1 MDLPTYAF
9 QRQRYWLDSAEA
21 FDGAGDVSA
30 AGLIT
35 TGHPLLGAAVEHASG
50 GGVTFSGR
58 IGLDRSAWLGDHS
71 VEGRTIFPGTGF
83 VEMAIRA
90 GDQTGHSHLEELT
103 LATPLVLPEHGT
115 VEIQVVVEGG
125 PDTTGDAAPEGTGD
139 STTGAAPADGRR
151 RCAIYSRP
159 EGAPAGTPWTR
170 HATGT
175 LSATRSH
182 PGFDLASWPPPG
194 AEPIGL
200 DGVYERLAATGLLYG
215 PAFQG
220 LRAAW
225 RLGPEVYAEV
235 ELAEEARDHA
245 DRFGIH
251 PALLDAALHAI
262 GVDAPHARVE
272 LPFAWEHVELTAT
285 GATAL
290 RVRVRPGAH
299 GTVAL
304 DLADT
309 TGSPVASVGSLAV
322 RPVTA
327 EQLAEAA
334 RTAPE
339 GALYGVDWEP
349 APAPSLVD
357 ASASDA
363 GQAAP
368 RWVVLSPDGNAP
380 ESWARTLPAAVTAT
394 SLDDIAEADVVVLL
408 SGTGSDPEAVRRAT
422 GHTLHTLQAWLSAD
436 RFADATLVVLTHDAT
451 AGATDGA
458 AGGAAGGAGL
468 AAAAVRGL
476 VRTAQ
481 LENPGSFLLVDLDG
495 HVDSAR
501 LLPYVTTLGHPEVAL
516 RAGTAQV
523 PRLARRTEPVAGDAP
538 REAAWDA
545 DGTVVITGASG
556 TLAGALAH
564 HLVEH
569 HGVRHLLLLS
579 RSGTGIDGLEVA
591 GATVTTVAC
600 DVADRTA
607 LEHALAAV
615 PAEHPVRAVIHA
627 AGVLADGTTGTLTSE
642 QIDAVLRPKSEAA
655 WHLHELTQEM
665 DLHHF
670 VLFSSIAGI
679 TGSQGQANY
688 GAANAHLDALA
699 AYRRARGLPGQSLA
713 WGFWAQAS
721 GMTGHLDDAD
731 RARISSSGIAPLS
744 TEEGLRLFDAA
755 LAQGDPVVAPVR
767 MDMAGLRAQGAE
779 LAEIFQGLVPARRRG
794 ATVTVVTPDT
804 VADGSLRG
812 ELTALSPS
820 ERAERLLTMVRAQA
834 ASVLGH
840 DSADAVEANRA
851 FREFGF
857 DSLTAVE
864 LRNRLN
870 SATGLRL
877 SATLVFDY
885 PTPEILAGHL
895 NDELLGKSAS
905 SAVADVAVGAV
916 DAVGGA
922 GGVEDDPVV
931 IVGMSCR
938 YPGGVESPE
947 DLWRLVDD
955 GVDAIGGFPRDR
967 GWDVEGIYDPEP
979 GVPGKSYVREGGFLA
994 DVAGFDAEFFGISP
1008 REALEMDPQQR
1019 LLLELS
1025 WEAFERA
1032 GVDPSSLRGSD
1043 TGVFAGL
1050 MHHDYAASSSG
1061 GSLVSGRISYTLGLE
1076 GPAVTVDTACSS
1088 SLVALHWAAQSLR
1101 AGECSLALAGGVT
1114 VMTTPDMFVDFS
1126 RQRGLAVD
1134 GRCKSFGGGA
1144 DG

>member
-1 MDLPTYAF
+1 
-9 QRQRYWLDSAEA
+9 QRYWLDSAEA

-35 TGHPLLGAAVEHASG
+35 TGHPLLGAAVEHAAG
-50 GGVTFSGR
+50 QGVTFSGR
-58 IGLDRSAWLGDHS
+58 LGLDRNAWLGDHS

-125 PDTTGDAAPEGTGD
+125 PDTAGAVAPEGAGGGD
-139 STTGAAPADGRR
+139 KGTAPADGSR

-159 EGAPAGTPWTR
+159 ENAPAGTSWTR

-175 LSATRSH
+175 LSARRSH
-182 PGFDLASWPPPG
+182 PGFDLAPWPPSG
-194 AEPIGL
+194 AEPIAL

-262 GVDAPHARVE
+262 GVDTPHDRVE
-272 LPFAWEHVELTAT
+272 LPFAWEHVDLTAT
-285 GATAL
+285 GATSL

-327 EQLAEAA
+327 EQLAAAA

-349 APAPSLVD
+349 VPVPASVLASVSVPAP

-368 RWVVLSPDGNAP
+368 RWAVLSADGGAP
-380 ESWARTLPAAVTAT
+380 ETRTPMLPAAVTAT

-422 GHTLHTLQAWLSAD
+422 AHTLHTLQTWLAAD
-436 RFADATLVVLTHDAT
+436 RFADATLVVLTH
-451 AGATDGA
+451 GATDGA
-458 AGGAAGGAGL
+458 DDGATDGADDGAGL

-495 HVDSAR
+495 HEDSAR

-516 RAGTAQV
+516 RAGTVQV
-523 PRLARRTEPVAGDAP
+523 PRLARRTEPVADDVQ
-538 REAAWDA
+538 RETVWDA

-579 RSGTGIDGLEVA
+579 RSGTGVDGLEEA

-627 AGVLADGTTGTLTSE
+627 AGVLADGTTGTLTPE
-642 QIDAVLRPKSEAA
+642 QVDAVLRPKSEAA

-665 DLHHF
+665 DLRHF

-699 AYRRARGLPGQSLA
+699 VYRSARGLPARSLA

-794 ATVTVVTPDT
+794 ATVTAASHDT

-812 ELTALSPS
+812 ELAALSEK
-820 ERAERLLTMVRAQA
+820 ERAERLLALVRAQA

-877 SATLVFDY
+877 PATLVFDY
-885 PTPEILAGHL
+885 PTPEILAGYL
-895 NDELLGKSAS
+895 NDELFGTSGS
-905 SAVADVAVGAV
+905 SVVTTGAVAAAG
-916 DAVGGA
+916 AVGGV
-922 GGVEDDPVV
+922 VEDDPVV

-955 GVDAIGGFPRDR
+955 GVDAISGFPLDR

-979 GVPGKSYVREGGFLA
+979 GVAGKSYVREGGFLA

-1126 RQRGLAVD
+1126 R
-1134 GRCKSFGGGA
+1134 
-1144 DG
+1144 